1 MTKHILF
8 LLKPGF
14 KSENNAGYFCP
25 DCAVVEGFLSYAPA
39 VENQLDVRR
48 VDFQRPRREIIE
60 LLGEANQGCPVLVL
74 ADGIDLPPEAS
85 VSEETGRGFVA
96 GGNQI
101 CDYLGIKY
109 GVARPHL

>member
-1 MTKHILF
+1 MTKHMLF

-14 KSENNAGYFCP
+14 KAENNAGYFCP
-25 DCAVVEGFLSYAPA
+25 DCAVVEGFLRYAPA

-48 VDFQRPRREIIE
+48 VDFQRPRGEIIE
-60 LLGEANQGCPVLVL
+60 LLGEPNQGCPVLVF
-74 ADGIDLPPEAS
+74 AEGCDLPAEAGR
-85 VSEETGRGFVA
+85 SEETGRGFIA

-101 CDYLGIKY
+101 CDYLGLAY